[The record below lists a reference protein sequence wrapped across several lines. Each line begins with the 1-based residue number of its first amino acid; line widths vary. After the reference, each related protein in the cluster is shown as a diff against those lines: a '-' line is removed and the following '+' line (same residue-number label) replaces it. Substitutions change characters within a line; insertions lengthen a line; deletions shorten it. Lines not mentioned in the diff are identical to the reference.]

1 MSKVC
6 LRSKVSQLGTNDVNR
21 RLDVKAAALD
31 DKLHQYRLGY
41 RIGAMAD

>member
-1 MSKVC
+1 MSKAW

-31 DKLHQYRLGY
+31 DKLH
-41 RIGAMAD
+41 